1 MDLIKER
8 HSRFTSEN
16 DRKVTETMEETF
28 RPGGLPVLIGSLPLD
43 DHEAAAR
50 LVFRH
55 TPEIPLWVQL
65 PVFPKEGMIAQFMP
79 GLPGLATVEGRTCID
94 TSAGNFAADLAA
106 FYEDYLAVTDGGATL
121 DGSRFALTP
130 DMARGFYVFMDH
142 VAALK
147 TPPVALKGQ
156 VTGPIT
162 FTTAVK
168 DQAGRAVFYD
178 ESVRDA
184 AVKLLAENARWQIRQ
199 LSRFGRPVIL
209 FIDEPALAGFGS
221 SEFISISKA
230 DVAAALGEVI
240 DAVHAEGGLAGIHV
254 CANTEWDLIIDT
266 PIDIVN
272 FDAYTYFDR
281 FILYGEAVRRFL
293 EAGRIIAWGIVPTSE
308 AVANETG
315 DALAARWED
324 QAAQV
329 RKLGFDRER
338 ILSQTLITP
347 SCGTGSLSREHAVR
361 VLDLTRTVSRRIR
374 GIEVD
379 R

>member
-1 MDLIKER
+1 MG
-8 HSRFTSEN
+8 
-16 DRKVTETMEETF
+16 ETF

-43 DHEAAAR
+43 DHEEAAR
-50 LVFRH
+50 LVFSH

-65 PVFPKEGMIAQFMP
+65 PVYPKEGMIAQFMP
-79 GLPGLATVEGRTCID
+79 GLPGLRAVGDRQCID
-94 TSAGNFAADLAA
+94 ASADDFSTALAA
-106 FYEDYLAVTDGGATL
+106 FYEDYLAVTDGSADL
-121 DGSRFALTP
+121 DGSRFALAP

-147 TPPVALKGQ
+147 TPPAALKGQ

-178 ESVRDA
+178 ETIRDA
-184 AVKLLAENARWQIRQ
+184 AVKLLAENARWQVRR
-199 LSRFGRPVIL
+199 LSSFGRPVIL

-230 DVAAALGEVI
+230 DVVDAIGEVA
-240 DAVHAEGGLAGIHV
+240 DAIHAEGGLAGIHV
-254 CANTEWDLIIDT
+254 CANTEWDLIMDT
-266 PIDIVN
+266 PVDIIN

-281 FILYGEAVRRFL
+281 FILYDKALRRFL
-293 EAGRIIAWGIVPTSE
+293 EDGRIIAWGIVPTSDII
-308 AVANETG
+308 ADETE
-315 DALAARWED
+315 DSLVSRWEA

-329 RKLGFDRER
+329 EALGFDRKR

-347 SCGTGSLSREHAVR
+347 SCGTGSLSRDHAVR
-361 VLDLTRTVSRRIR
+361 VLELTRAVSRRLR
-374 GIEVD
+374 GD
-379 R
+379 